1 MVLNCQNP
9 RSLAWVAQ
17 TLNGRLAYLHEREAV
32 GVDDLS
38 KRLRQPDVSALATL
52 CESDAIGDF
61 VHLQDLLRKMSD
73 TAGELSDAIA
83 LRYFSHT
90 EDARRSLGA

>member
-1 MVLNCQNP
+1 M
-9 RSLAWVAQ
+9 AQ

-61 VHLQDLLRKMSD
+61 VHLQDLLREMGD